1 LNIRRTAVL
10 LLALTALTVI
20 ALVTPGCGVI
30 NRLRAKNALND
41 GVREYNKGKFENAQ
55 KQFEYALD
63 LSPDLTNAQL
73 FKARALNA
81 RFDADLSENLAKQTI
96 AAYDDIITRNPD
108 NHEAVDQSLAFKA
121 NLYDQLTR
129 VAPEKAKEYKQLQR
143 DTLEKRANLPWAT
156 AKTKADVFYTLGVS
170 YWKESYDSNAGYIL
184 KKQSIPPKVF
194 DDMKP
199 LVQKAHEYLQ
209 KTISVDPNYANA
221 WFYEKLVYLEELKYD
236 TAHQKE
242 LAAKATEMQ
251 DKYLALQKQQAPAA
265 PQGEP
270 SK

>member
-1 LNIRRTAVL
+1 MNRTYKTAF
-10 LLALTALTVI
+10 ALVIIAL

-30 NRLRAKNALND
+30 NKLRAKNALNE
-41 GVREYNKGKFENAQ
+41 GVREYNKAKYPAAEERFN
-55 KQFEYALD
+55 YALQ

-73 FKARALNA
+73 YYAMSLKAQ
-81 RFDADLSENLAKQTI
+81 FDAELKEDMGKKAL
-96 AAYDDIITRNPD
+96 AAYDTIITKNPD
-108 NHEAVDQSLAFKA
+108 NQEAVDQALAFKA
-121 NLYDQLTR
+121 NIYDQLTR
-129 VAPEKAKEYKQLQR
+129 IVPEKTQEYKQLQR
-143 DTLEKRANLPWAT
+143 ETLEKRATVPGAT
-156 AKTKADVFYTLGVS
+156 QKTKADVYYTLGVS
-170 YWKESYDSNAGYIL
+170 YWKESYDSNGGYVA
-184 KKQSIPPKVF
+184 KKQPIPPKVL

-209 KTISVDPNYANA
+209 RAISIDPNYKDA

-251 DKYLALQKQQAPAA
+251 DKYLVLQKQQGAAPAEQPA
-265 PQGEP
+265 A